1 MKTSLLLTGFLLFI
15 IEVNA
20 QMGIHTVYNPYL
32 LNSREKSSTLKNNK
46 ALAKNK
52 LDSVF
57 VKDLP
62 LFSKYIPKRKYGR
75 IIIFADNSFAI
86 GNLNSGKFGNEID
99 LERSKN
105 RAKQLFFK
113 MKMWRYFR
121 E

>member
-1 MKTSLLLTGFLLFI
+1 MKTSLLLIGFLLFI
-15 IEVNA
+15 IKVNA
-20 QMGIHTVYNPYL
+20 QMGIHTIYNPYL
-32 LNSREKSSTLKNNK
+32 LGSKKKPSATKNNNG
-46 ALAKNK
+46 LANNK

-57 VKDLP
+57 VKNRT
-62 LFSKYIPKRKYGR
+62 LFLQYLPKRKYTR
-75 IIIFADNSFAI
+75 TLIFADDSFNM
-86 GNLNSGKFGNEID
+86 GNLNVNQINDEID

>member
-15 IEVNA
+15 IEVNG
-20 QMGIHTVYNPYL
+20 QIGIHTVYSPYL
-32 LNSREKSSTLKNNK
+32 LNSGEKSSALKNNK
-46 ALAKNK
+46 GLANNR

-62 LFSKYIPKRKYGR
+62 LFSKYIPKRKYVR
-75 IIIFADNSFAI
+75 TIIFADNGFAI
-86 GNLNSGKFGNEID
+86 ASLNTGKLGNEID

-105 RAKQLFFK
+105 RTKQLFFK

>member
-1 MKTSLLLTGFLLFI
+1 MKTSLLLIGFLLFI
-15 IEVNA
+15 IKVNA

-32 LNSREKSSTLKNNK
+32 LGSKKKSPALKNNNG
-46 ALAKNK
+46 LPSNK
-52 LDSVF
+52 SDSVF
-57 VKDLP
+57 AKNRT
-62 LFSKYIPKRKYGR
+62 LFLQYLPKRKYTHT
-75 IIIFADNSFAI
+75 IIFADNSLNL
-86 GNLNSGKFGNEID
+86 GNLNVGQMNDEID

>member
-1 MKTSLLLTGFLLFI
+1 MKTSLLLIGFLLFI
-15 IEVNA
+15 IRVNA
-20 QMGIHTVYNPYL
+20 QMGIHTIYNPYL
-32 LNSREKSSTLKNNK
+32 LGSKKKTSSIKNSNSLTG
-46 ALAKNK
+46 NK

-57 VKDLP
+57 AKNRT
-62 LFSKYIPKRKYGR
+62 LFLQYLPKRR
-75 IIIFADNSFAI
+75 FTSTIIFAENNFNI
-86 GNLNSGKFGNEID
+86 GTLHLNEINDEID

>member
-1 MKTSLLLTGFLLFI
+1 MKTSLLLIGFLLFI
-15 IEVNA
+15 IKVNA
-20 QMGIHTVYNPYL
+20 QMGIHTIYNPYL
-32 LNSREKSSTLKNNK
+32 LGSKKKASTIKNNNG
-46 ALAKNK
+46 LPSNE

-57 VKDLP
+57 AQNRA
-62 LFSKYIPKRKYGR
+62 LFLQYIPRRKYAR
-75 IIIFADNSFAI
+75 TIIFADNNFNM
-86 GNLNSGKFGNEID
+86 GNLHINQANDEID

>member
-1 MKTSLLLTGFLLFI
+1 MKTSLLLIGFLLFI
-15 IEVNA
+15 IKVNA

-32 LNSREKSSTLKNNK
+32 LASKKKSSALKNNNS
-46 ALAKNK
+46 LLSNK
-52 LDSVF
+52 SDSVF
-57 VKDLP
+57 SKNRT
-62 LFSKYIPKRKYGR
+62 LFLQYLPKRKYAR
-75 IIIFADNSFAI
+75 TIIFADNSLNI
-86 GNLNSGKFGNEID
+86 GTLNINQVNDEID